1 MSGDARIP
9 YLGGTA
15 PQSPLGVAAS
25 RIITGEPGREPYVPE
40 KAA

>member
-15 PQSPLGVAAS
+15 PQSLLRAAVS
-25 RIITGEPGREPYVPE
+25 RAAAGEPYVIK

>member
-9 YLGGTA
+9 HLGGTA
-15 PQSPLGVAAS
+15 PQSLLRAMASRVAA
-25 RIITGEPGREPYVPE
+25 GGPYVLK

>member
-15 PQSPLGVAAS
+15 PQPPLRMTAS
-25 RIITGEPGREPYVPE
+25 RITAGEPYVPE

>member
-15 PQSPLGVAAS
+15 PQSLLRTAAS
-25 RIITGEPGREPYVPE
+25 RIAAGEPYVIK

>member
-15 PQSPLGVAAS
+15 PQSPLGTAAS
-25 RIITGEPGREPYVPE
+25 RITAEEPYVIK